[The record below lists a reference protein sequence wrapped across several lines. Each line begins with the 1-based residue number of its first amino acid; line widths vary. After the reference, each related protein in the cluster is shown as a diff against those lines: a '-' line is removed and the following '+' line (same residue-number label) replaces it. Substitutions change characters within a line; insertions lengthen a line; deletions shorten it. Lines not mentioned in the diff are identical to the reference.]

1 MLFVKFYFFIF
12 IFHCTLCTIWYDDDD
27 NNNNNNNNK
36 NKNNNNNN
44 TVVDS
49 FTKNGGTANLC
60 AIDLSKAFV

>member
-1 MLFVKFYFFIF
+1 M
-12 IFHCTLCTIWYDDDD
+12 CTIWYDDDD